1 MKSIC
6 NGCGRDIEKDF
17 AYCPWCGEKSINQ
30 SQKYFDMISERY
42 SKMHREYR
50 NQQFRAV
57 EKQLNELEQELDV
70 LVLSAELHR

>member
-17 AYCPWCGEKSINQ
+17 AWCGEKSINQ
-30 SQKYFDMISERY
+30 SQKYFDMIYERY

>member
-30 SQKYFDMISERY
+30 SQKYFDMIYERY

-50 NQQFRAV
+50 NQQFKKKK
-57 EKQLNELEQELDV
+57 KQLNELEQELDV
-70 LVLSAELHR
+70 LVLSAELHK

>member
-1 MKSIC
+1 
-6 NGCGRDIEKDF
+6 
-17 AYCPWCGEKSINQ
+17 
-30 SQKYFDMISERY
+30 MIYERY

>member
-30 SQKYFDMISERY
+30 SQKYFDMIYERY
-42 SKMHREYR
+42 SKMYREYR

>member
-6 NGCGRDIEKDF
+6 NGCGCDIEKDF

-30 SQKYFDMISERY
+30 SQKYFDMIYERY

-57 EKQLNELEQELDV
+57 EQQLNELEQELDV